1 MRKTR
6 RNGRS
11 VIPAS
16 GAAKICIFVNIY
28 DIMPLM
34 KGKIKNL
41 FSFLSRA
48 WRGGARGKL
57 GIILALFAGFMF
69 IGLFWGD
76 VNVQRFAMNTWH
88 LKDISYRAVET
99 LEKVDFIAC
108 ENPNNSLKL
117 LQNYSPDY
125 IEELGL
131 KYLNIGDAQVK
142 ILKI

>member
-48 WRGGARGKL
+48 WHGGARGKL

-88 LKDISYRAVET
+88 LNTATEQLDT
-99 LEKVDFIAC
+99 EKHKLNQI
-108 ENPNNSLKL
+108 EHHIEL